1 MRAKEFVRQSTKDGL
16 GWLIARC
23 CTYRPANQFKNILVA
38 GTAALLFA
46 FALAI
51 PGCSRPAEPRTNGSS
66 VQAPASARAPQ
77 SARDAT
83 ATATATEVA
92 RTEEAST
99 QKPSESASRQQQ
111 LDDENARR
119 IAAAM
124 SQPWKADGRQADPPT
139 EDTQLNAPS
148 GDLADAARAQQQI
161 LDVQRQQADQ
171 QRDIKAIQRR
181 LKDRTSALFVRLY
194 EAAKKSGVR
203 FSPVS
208 AEIAEQNVFRRQ
220 TGVWEMRIGK
230 SLDGNTFVTVWDF
243 MEEEPTFAV
252 LGVGMF
258 TARAYLRDAQF
269 ESTGRFAKECRY
281 EINVGSDKRR
291 YPCQEFLDGNLDT
304 LVFEDMKHDF
314 ASSLARR

>member
-16 GWLIARC
+16 GCSIARC
-23 CTYRPANQFKNILVA
+23 CTYWPANQLKNIRVA

-46 FALAI
+46 VALAI
-51 PGCSRPAEPRTNGSS
+51 PGCSRPAEPGTNGSS
-66 VQAPASARAPQ
+66 VLAPASARGPQ
-77 SARDAT
+77 SARD
-83 ATATATEVA
+83 ATATEVA

-111 LDDENARR
+111 LDDENARKM
-119 IAAAM
+119 AAAM

-139 EDTQLNAPS
+139 ENFQLSAPS

-161 LDVQRQQADQ
+161 LDVQKQQADRQ
-171 QRDIKAIQRR
+171 EDIQVIRR
-181 LKDRTSALFVRLY
+181 RMKDRKNALFVRLY
-194 EAAKKSGVR
+194 EATKKSGVR

-230 SLDGNTFVTVWDF
+230 SLDGDAFVTVWDL

-252 LGVGMF
+252 LGVGAI

-281 EINVGSDKRR
+281 EIIVASEKRS
-291 YPCQEFLDGNLDT
+291 YSCQEFLDGNLDSS
-304 LVFEDMKHDF
+304 VFEDMKHDF
-314 ASSLARR
+314 AASLARR